1 MAHLIRTPEVASKLG
16 LSVERFYRAR
26 KELDRNGF
34 PAPCAPF
41 SNRWSAAAVDA
52 WIDRQATGSAIATD
66 TPADRMDE
74 ALPEDDDMAAWR
86 RKLSERARAANL

>member
-1 MAHLIRTPEVASKLG
+1 MAHLIRTPEVAAKLG

-26 KELDRNGF
+26 KDLDRNGF
-34 PAPCAPF
+34 PSPCAPF

-52 WIDRQATGSAIATD
+52 WIDRQSTGGAVAARP
-66 TPADRMDE
+66 PADREEE
-74 ALPEDDDMAAWR
+74 ALPEDDDMTAWR